1 MTVIE
6 IFGSGCKKC
15 EMLQERATEAARNV
29 GLQADIV
36 KVKEF
41 DQMMARGIM
50 STPALALDGQ
60 VKFQGQVPTVKAL
73 EELLA
78 AR

>member
-1 MTVIE
+1 MTLIE

-15 EMLQERATEAARNV
+15 EVLQERATEAARNL
-29 GLQADIV
+29 GLQAEIV
-36 KVKEF
+36 KIKEF

-60 VKFQGQVPTVKAL
+60 LKLQGQVPTVKAL
-73 EELLA
+73 EELLKA
-78 AR
+78 